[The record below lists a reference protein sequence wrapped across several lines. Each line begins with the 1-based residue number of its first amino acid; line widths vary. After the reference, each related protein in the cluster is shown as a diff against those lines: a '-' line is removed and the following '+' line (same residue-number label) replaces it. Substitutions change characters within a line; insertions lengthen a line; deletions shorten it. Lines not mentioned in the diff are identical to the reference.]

1 MSDIITGLLGPQLR
15 KWIAAACGAWITV
28 LIERGVL
35 TKLQTDQ
42 LIEMLIAVGIFVVT
56 LLWTWGKNKIQS
68 KVAVTI
74 PVASVP
80 SVQLA
85 VQATSPAK

>member
-28 LIERGVL
+28 LIEKGVL

-42 LIEMLIAVGIFVVT
+42 LIEMVIAVGIFAIVS
-56 LLWTWGKNKIQS
+56 LWTWGKNKIQS

-80 SVQLA
+80 TVVAA
-85 VQATSPAK
+85 VAITSPVK

>member
-28 LIERGVL
+28 LIENGVL
-35 TKLQTDQ
+35 TQPQVDQ
-42 LIEMLIAVGIFVVT
+42 LIQALIAIGIFAVVS
-56 LLWTWGKNKIQS
+56 LWTWGKNKINS

-80 SVQLA
+80 SVKMA
-85 VQATSPAK
+85 VVATSPAK